1 MDIKAY
7 ILSIIVAA
15 LISTLV
21 VLLVDPNTTAGTLLR
36 LLTGVFMALTV
47 VAPWKQIHIGD
58 IDSIWRDFNAS
69 SAFSVSEGETAYQDA
84 LRARIKETT
93 EAYILEKA
101 ASFGAEV
108 TAVVTIATGEA
119 PIPIAVQ
126 IIGVLSPYAKTQIKN
141 MITKD
146 LSISEEAITWNL
158 AQ

>member
-1 MDIKAY
+1 MAY
-7 ILSIIVAA
+7 I
-15 LISTLV
+15 
-21 VLLVDPNTTAGTLLR
+21 
-36 LLTGVFMALTV
+36 F
-47 VAPWKQIHIGD
+47 
-58 IDSIWRDFNAS
+58 
-69 SAFSVSEGETAYQDA
+69 
-84 LRARIKETT
+84 
-93 EAYILEKA
+93 EKA

-108 TAVVTIATGEA
+108 TADVTIATGEA